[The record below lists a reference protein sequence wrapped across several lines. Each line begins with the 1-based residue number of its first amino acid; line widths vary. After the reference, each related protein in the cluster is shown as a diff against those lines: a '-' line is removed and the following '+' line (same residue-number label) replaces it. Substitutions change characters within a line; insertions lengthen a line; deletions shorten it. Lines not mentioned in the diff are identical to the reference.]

1 MAPGRS
7 RGERCTLT
15 GSSRQATSKLD
26 PQNIA
31 HLLRTGPF
39 AGYRMA
45 RELDPVVPNKA
56 DGLDGE
62 T

>member
-1 MAPGRS
+1 
-7 RGERCTLT
+7 LT